1 MHNNKKKKK
10 KKKKKKTK
18 KLQSM
23 EAAALHH
30 SELQADM
37 ATATLAQSIL
47 SEEHWKGMCPQLHLL
62 DNEFLVRAHEKF
74 IETHLDGDRQAEVL
88 EKSDAGV
95 RLLRGFFPSPP
106 SPRIQP
112 NRRNLSLSLSPLPC
126 VQTGVLDW
134 GFDIGAL
141 ASAATSLR
149 DLGWHPVWLVMFDEA
164 WLIASCMAA
173 VFRRTGHPKTDFNA
187 DCWAWYLDPLLE
199 EADWEPHRYTS
210 HRTTRLIPDKPKK
223 KKKKPSLATAR
234 TCRSQKPQSPTTLPV
249 NPFHALPFLIF
260 LSLSLSL
267 FLLSTTTVRGTNSL
281 GCPDGYHT
289 SEWLHLCGARAVRPG
304 LLDPQGLHR
313 A

>member
-1 MHNNKKKKK
+1 
-10 KKKKKKTK
+10 
-18 KLQSM
+18 M

-210 HRTTRLIPDKPKK
+210 HRTTRLFPNKPKK
-223 KKKKPSLATAR
+223 KKKKTFVSYRPNMPFAEAAEPHYVTG
-234 TCRSQKPQSPTTLPV
+234 KPVSCAPVSHLP
-249 NPFHALPFLIF
+249 
-260 LSLSLSL
+260 LSLSLS
-267 FLLSTTTVRGTNSL
+267 FSIV
-281 GCPDGYHT
+281 DYH
-289 SEWLHLCGARAVRPG
+289 GAWDEQPG
-304 LLDPQGLHR
+304 LP
-313 A
+313 